1 MITLPEFERQ
11 LNLLIN
17 ETIERELNPHK
28 EMNNIN
34 FFQTE
39 DVEGREPILFTKQD
53 MMEQARI
60 EGRIFVTRF
69 DRDLCELVT
78 DLITPDMPEEEI
90 LI

>member
-1 MITLPEFERQ
+1 
-11 LNLLIN
+11 
-17 ETIERELNPHK
+17 
-28 EMNNIN
+28 MNNII
-34 FFQTE
+34 FFQTQG
-39 DVEGREPILFTKQD
+39 VEGREPILFTKQD

-69 DRDLCELVT
+69 DRDLCEKVT